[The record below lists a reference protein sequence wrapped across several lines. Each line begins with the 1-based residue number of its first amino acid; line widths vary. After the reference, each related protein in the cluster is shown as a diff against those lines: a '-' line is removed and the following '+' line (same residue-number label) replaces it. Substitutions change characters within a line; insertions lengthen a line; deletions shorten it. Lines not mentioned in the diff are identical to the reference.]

1 MIDFI
6 QNRTKLSRLRQIII
20 RFPLIW
26 WVYKKVNLIIFYSQ
40 FILSFLFKKNNLLNF
55 GNYNIPSLKNPTS
68 QLCTS
73 NQFFEESYNYWIS
86 KLNSAKKFSRKQWEF
101 IFIAQVLKNNNKL
114 TPNSRGLGFG
124 CGKEPLPALF
134 AEYGV
139 ESLATDLSVE
149 ESKELG
155 WIQTNQHASKLLD
168 LYETS
173 SFKIDYDDFKNK
185 VSFEFLNMNKI
196 PEKYFGNY
204 DFVWSSCSLEHLGS
218 ISHGIDF
225 ILNSLKCLK
234 PGGIAIHTTEFNVSS
249 DQQTLNEKDCCIFR
263 KKDFD
268 YLEKNIPNGF
278 ELKKINYNLGENR
291 IDSYVDYPPFNIN
304 PHLKVKIRNFNSTS
318 IGIIIVAT

>member
-1 MIDFI
+1 
-6 QNRTKLSRLRQIII
+6 
-20 RFPLIW
+20 
-26 WVYKKVNLIIFYSQ
+26 
-40 FILSFLFKKNNLLNF
+40 
-55 GNYNIPSLKNPTS
+55 
-68 QLCTS
+68 
-73 NQFFEESYNYWIS
+73 
-86 KLNSAKKFSRKQWEF
+86 
-101 IFIAQVLKNNNKL
+101 
-114 TPNSRGLGFG
+114 
-124 CGKEPLPALF
+124 
-134 AEYGV
+134 
-139 ESLATDLSVE
+139 
-149 ESKELG
+149 
-155 WIQTNQHASKLLD
+155 
-168 LYETS
+168 
-173 SFKIDYDDFKNK
+173 

-196 PEKYFGNY
+196 PEKYFENY

-249 DQQTLNEKDCCIFR
+249 DQETLNEKDCCIFR

-268 YLEKNIPNGF
+268 YLEKKIPNGF